1 MVASV
6 LAVMRGTESTAN
18 LRKRGCPESR
28 SISTGSEDEC
38 IMQKRNREENREN
51 ETENGWC
58 SNAPAAFHS

>member
-38 IMQKRNREENREN
+38 IMQKRNRE
-51 ETENGWC
+51 
-58 SNAPAAFHS
+58 AK